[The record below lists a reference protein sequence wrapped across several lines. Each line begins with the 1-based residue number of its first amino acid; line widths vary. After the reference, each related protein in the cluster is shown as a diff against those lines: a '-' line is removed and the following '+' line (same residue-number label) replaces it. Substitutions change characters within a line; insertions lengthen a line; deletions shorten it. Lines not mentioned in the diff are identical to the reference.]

1 VLLDAKDP
9 QWQSSCLRIVE
20 YFTRMWGGWGNIIV
34 PTDGKEIDPLFWRIL
49 ECFDPDYLEAYR
61 RTGRIW

>member
-1 VLLDAKDP
+1 
-9 QWQSSCLRIVE
+9 
-20 YFTRMWGGWGNIIV
+20 MWGGWGNIIV